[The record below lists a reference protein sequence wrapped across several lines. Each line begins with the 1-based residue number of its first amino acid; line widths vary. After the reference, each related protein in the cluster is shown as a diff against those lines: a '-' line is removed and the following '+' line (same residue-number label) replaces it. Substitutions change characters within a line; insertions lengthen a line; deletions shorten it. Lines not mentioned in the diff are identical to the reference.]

1 MISTMD
7 TFACLYMVNY
17 PPLASKIIKSSKE
30 LCIHDPLNQGISVV
44 GTISTYIEKCYSKY
58 IYCVLVLFSLQMVL
72 LMVVFVIEK
81 LVVGWSQTHRYKQPC
96 SRIKKCTPER

>member
-1 MISTMD
+1 MLVYGQ
-7 TFACLYMVNY
+7 LY
-17 PPLASKIIKSSKE
+17 PLASKIIKTIKSSKE
-30 LCIHDPLNQGISVV
+30 FCIHDLLNQGISVV

-81 LVVGWSQTHRYKQPC
+81 LVVG
-96 SRIKKCTPER
+96 